1 MIPKIRLLLAW
12 VLTCVKQIPMR
23 GLLDVDRMIYHV
35 FYIVFDINVNKHHLA
50 KHRLNMKFLRK
61 HISLDVASAPT
72 SSLVG
77 PEEYKIWVLW
87 WQGEEQMPPIVKT
100 TYHSIRMASNKEVLL
115 ITKENVGDYVEIPAY
130 ISDKVEKGKM
140 SLAALSD
147 YIRVSL
153 LYKYGGLWIDSTVLC
168 AKQLPSDIFD
178 KQLFS
183 IRNKPSGTKYV
194 AAGKWNV
201 QFLGT
206 NQVHAKVFYLM
217 KSIFEQYWKKYSMI
231 MDYLLVDYSFQYIYE
246 SDADSRAAFDAIPI
260 SNSHM
265 HELLPRMNEPFAP
278 LNWDKLLG
286 SDTYLFKLTYKWHFL
301 EKKGGKDT
309 FYSFIIKNYG

>member
-1 MIPKIRLLLAW
+1 MAW
-12 VLTCVKQIPMR
+12 VLACVKQIPMR
-23 GLLDVDRMIYHV
+23 GILDALRMIYHV
-35 FYIVFDINVNKHHLA
+35 FYIVFGINVDKHYWA

-72 SSLVG
+72 SLLVS

-87 WQGEEQMPPIVKT
+87 WQGEAQMPKIVQT
-100 TYHSIRMASNKEVLL
+100 TYHSIRKASEKEVVL
-115 ITKENVGDYVEIPAY
+115 ITKESVGDYVDIPVY
-130 ISDKVEKGKM
+130 ISEKVESGKM

-168 AKQLPSDIFD
+168 AKKLPMEIFD
-178 KQLFS
+178 MKLFS
-183 IRNKPSGTKYV
+183 IRNKPSGMKYV

-217 KSIFEQYWKKYSMI
+217 KSIFEQYWKKYSVI

-246 SDADSRAAFDAIPI
+246 SDAECRASFDAIPI

-265 HELLPRMNEPFAP
+265 HELLPMMNEPFAP
-278 LNWDKLLG
+278 LKWNELLAG
-286 SDTYLFKLTYKWHFL
+286 DNYLFKLTYKIPFI
-301 EKKGGKDT
+301 EQVDGKPT
-309 FYSFIIKNYG
+309 FYSYVLNSWR